1 MTHISERK
9 GNDMNADLNLDY
21 RRMINTAERD
31 LDTKEIEAND
41 MDDMK
46 EMGIISEKCNCSG
59 FSLSAIGGAILMFA
73 GILIYT
79 LIAG

>member
-1 MTHISERK
+1 MSERK
-9 GNDMNADLNLDY
+9 ENNMNADLNFDY
-21 RRMINTAERD
+21 RAMINTTER
-31 LDTKEIEAND
+31 TSKTEEIKVND
-41 MDDMK
+41 MDEMK
-46 EMGIISEKCNCSG
+46 EMGVISESCNCSG

>member
-1 MTHISERK
+1 
-9 GNDMNADLNLDY
+9 MNADLNLDY
-21 RRMINTAERD
+21 RRIINRNEIASGAE
-31 LDTKEIEAND
+31 EINVNG
-41 MDDMK
+41 MDEMK
-46 EMGIISEKCNCSG
+46 EMGVVSDKCNCSG